1 MVCAHLPVI
10 RTPFPG
16 FTMSR
21 RNHELGLTV
30 SDVFDRI
37 QRDVLKS
44 GDPLAI
50 SRAIGMHRAELV
62 SDRWNA
68 LISAV
73 AMELGMRASQG
84 EGVLDEAAEW
94 AMPEMP
100 VILAFGEGT
109 DRKYLIIHDR
119 QGGRIQVT
127 LGPDPHNSDWI
138 GRRELE
144 NRLGLKRD
152 QRTKWMAISSATPAV
167 RVDPADAGPSFIL
180 PGLGSVPSAAGAGGG
195 HHADGHSHGHGHGH
209 GHAHVSPTRRLVQI
223 LRPEMTDIRAI
234 GVYALA
240 TSILSLATPLAV
252 EALVATVGFRMLLQQ
267 VVVLSVVLFGFL
279 ALAASFFT
287 IQKYVVEV
295 IQRRIFVRI
304 VADLSYRLPRVK
316 LSEFDARNGPEL
328 VNRFFDVMTM
338 QKTLAGL
345 LTDGIYLVI
354 TTTIGLSVMGFYHP
368 YLLGFDVVLLASI
381 AFIILVMGRGGVRTA
396 IGESLSK
403 YEMAAWLE
411 EIARLPRTM
420 KYYGGAD
427 LAIERADAL
436 ARNYLDARRAHF
448 RIVYRQVLFT
458 AVLQVIASTALLGLG
473 GWLVIDGQL
482 TLGQLV
488 ASELIVALVVGSFA
502 KMGKH
507 IEDFYD
513 LVAAADKIGHMIDL
527 PVEQATGEPVPAPIE
542 PARIE
547 VRGLKV
553 KDSHDHT
560 ILGPLDLTL
569 KPGEKVGLA
578 GVCGSGKSTLMDV
591 LGGLREYSGGSVRYD
606 GLELKDVLPE
616 SYRRQVAYVSAEPA
630 IFGTLLDNIRVGREG
645 MSLREVRWAL
655 TVVGLEHKF
664 SNTEH
669 GLYADVG
676 LAGQGLSLGEAARL
690 AIARG
695 IVSQPRLLLIDGE
708 LDLLDAHS
716 RERVL
721 EVLLDPSA
729 SWTLVLA
736 TQAPEI
742 LAKMNRVITLEGRA
756 HDSHAHALSHDHH

>member
-1 MVCAHLPVI
+1 
-10 RTPFPG
+10 
-16 FTMSR
+16 MSR
-21 RNHELGLTV
+21 RSITVGLSV
-30 SDVFDRI
+30 SDLFDRV
-37 QRDVLKS
+37 QRDVLKT
-44 GDPLAI
+44 GDTLAI
-50 SRAIGMHRAELV
+50 ARAIGMHRAELV
-62 SDRWNA
+62 ADRWTE
-68 LISAV
+68 LLSAV
-73 AMELGMRASQG
+73 SIELRMRASLG

-100 VILAFGEGT
+100 VVLSMGEGS
-109 DRKYLIIHDR
+109 DRKYVIIHDR
-119 QGGRIQVT
+119 QGGRILVT
-127 LGPDPHNSDWI
+127 LGPDPHQSDWI

-152 QRTKWMAISSATPAV
+152 QRTFWMAIATATPAV
-167 RVDPADAGPSFIL
+167 RVDPADSGPSLVL
-180 PGLGSVPSAAGAGGG
+180 PGLGVTARAEDA
-195 HHADGHSHGHGHGH
+195 HGHGHDH
-209 GHAHVSPTRRLVQI
+209 GHASVPPTRRLLQI

-234 GVYALA
+234 GIYALA
-240 TSILSLATPLAV
+240 TSILGLATPLAV
-252 EALVATVGFRMLLQQ
+252 EALVASVGFRMLLQQ
-267 VVVLSVVLFGFL
+267 VVVLSVVLFAFL
-279 ALAASFFT
+279 ALAAAFFT

-304 VADLSYRLPRVK
+304 VADLAFRLPRVK
-316 LSEFDARNGPEL
+316 LSAFDSQNGPEL
-328 VNRFFDVMTM
+328 VNRFFDVMTI

-368 YLLGFDVVLLASI
+368 YLLGFDIVLLASI

-396 IGESLSK
+396 INESIAK

-411 EIARLPRTM
+411 ELARLPRTM
-420 KYYGGAD
+420 KHYGGAD

-436 ARNYLDARRAHF
+436 ARNYLDARRSHF

-458 AVLQVIASTALLGLG
+458 VMLQVLASTALLGLG
-473 GWLVIDGQL
+473 GWLVINGQL

-527 PVEQATGEPVPAPIE
+527 PVEPGTGEPVPAPPE
-542 PARIE
+542 PARVD
-547 VRGLKV
+547 VRGLIAR
-553 KDSHDHT
+553 DSHGHT
-560 ILGPLDLTL
+560 NLGPLDLKL
-569 KPGEKVGLA
+569 EPGEKVGLA
-578 GVCGSGKSTLMDV
+578 GVCGSGKSTLLDV
-591 LGGLREYSGGSVRYD
+591 LGGVREYSGGSVRYD

-616 SYRRQVAYVSAEPA
+616 SYRRQVGYVSAEPA

-664 SNTEH
+664 SKTEH
-669 GLYADVG
+669 GLYADIG

-690 AIARG
+690 AIARA

-708 LDLLDAHS
+708 LDLLDSAS

-721 EVLLDPSA
+721 EVLLDPTA

-742 LAKMNRVITLEGRA
+742 LAKMDRVVTLQGKSHEA
-756 HDSHAHALSHDHH
+756 HAHALTHEGH

>member
-1 MVCAHLPVI
+1 M
-10 RTPFPG
+10 
-16 FTMSR
+16 
-21 RNHELGLTV
+21 
-30 SDVFDRI
+30 
-37 QRDVLKS
+37 
-44 GDPLAI
+44 GDTLAI
-50 SRAIGMHRAELV
+50 GRAIGMHRAELL
-62 SDRWNA
+62 SDRWTD
-68 LISAV
+68 LLSAV
-73 AMELGMRASQG
+73 SIELGMRASQG

-100 VILAFGEGT
+100 VVLSMGEGN
-109 DRKYLIIHDR
+109 DRKYVIIHDR
-119 QGGRIQVT
+119 QGGRILVT
-127 LGPDPHNSDWI
+127 LGPDPHQSDWI

-144 NRLGLKRD
+144 NRIGLKRD
-152 QRTKWMAISSATPAV
+152 QRTQWMAIATATPAV
-167 RVDPADAGPSFIL
+167 RVDPADTGPSLIL
-180 PGLGSVPSAAGAGGG
+180 PSIGSAPPAGAGHG
-195 HHADGHSHGHGHGH
+195 DSHGHGH
-209 GHAHVSPTRRLVQI
+209 ASIPPTRRLLQI

-234 GVYALA
+234 AIYALA
-240 TSILSLATPLAV
+240 TSILGLATPLAV
-252 EALVATVGFRMLLQQ
+252 EALVASVGFRMLLQQ
-267 VVVLSVVLFGFL
+267 VVVLSVVLFAFL
-279 ALAASFFT
+279 GLAAAFFT

-295 IQRRIFVRI
+295 IQRRIFVRV
-304 VADLSYRLPRVK
+304 VADLAYRLPRAK
-316 LSEFDARNGPEL
+316 LSAFDTQNGPEL
-328 VNRFFDVMTM
+328 VNRVFDVMTS

-345 LTDGIYLVI
+345 LTDGIYLLI

-368 YLLGFDVVLLASI
+368 YLLGFDIVLLASI
-381 AFIILVMGRGGVRTA
+381 AFVILVMGRGGVRTA
-396 IGESLSK
+396 INESIAK

-411 EIARLPRTM
+411 ELARLPRTM
-420 KYYGGAD
+420 KHYGGTE

-436 ARNYLDARRAHF
+436 ARNYLDARRSHF

-458 AVLQVIASTALLGLG
+458 VILQVLASTALLGLG
-473 GWLVIDGQL
+473 DWLVIDGQL

-527 PVEQATGEPVPAPIE
+527 PVEPGTGEPVPVLQE
-542 PARIE
+542 PAKVEI
-547 VRGLKV
+547 RGLTV
-553 KDSHDHT
+553 KDAHGHT
-560 ILGPLDLTL
+560 NLGPVEL
-569 KPGEKVGLA
+569 KLQPGEKVGLA
-578 GVCGSGKSTLMDV
+578 GVCGSGKSTLLDV
-591 LGGLREYSGGSVRYD
+591 LGGVREYSGGSVRYD

-616 SYRRQVAYVSAEPA
+616 SYRRQVSYVSAEPA

-664 SNTEH
+664 AKTEH
-669 GLYADVG
+669 GLYADIG

-690 AIARG
+690 AIARA

-708 LDLLDAHS
+708 LDLLDAQS

-721 EVLLDPSA
+721 DVLLDPTA

-742 LAKMNRVITLEGRA
+742 LAKMDRVVTLKGKSHES
-756 HDSHAHALSHDHH
+756 HSHALTNEAH

>member
-1 MVCAHLPVI
+1 
-10 RTPFPG
+10 
-16 FTMSR
+16 MSR
-21 RNHELGLTV
+21 RSSIAGLSV
-30 SDVFDRI
+30 SGLFDRI
-37 QRDVLKS
+37 QRDVLKM
-44 GDPLAI
+44 GDTLAI
-50 SRAIGMHRAELV
+50 GRAIGMHRAELL
-62 SDRWNA
+62 SDRWTE
-68 LISAV
+68 LLSAV
-73 AMELGMRASQG
+73 SIELGMRASQG

-100 VILAFGEGT
+100 VVLSMGEGN
-109 DRKYLIIHDR
+109 DRKYVIIHDR
-119 QGGRIQVT
+119 QGGRILVT
-127 LGPDPHNSDWI
+127 LGADPHQSDWI

-144 NRLGLKRD
+144 NRIGLKRD
-152 QRTKWMAISSATPAV
+152 QRTQWMAIATATPAV
-167 RVDPADAGPSFIL
+167 RVDPADTGPSLIL
-180 PGLGSVPSAAGAGGG
+180 PSLGTSPPAGGG
-195 HHADGHSHGHGHGH
+195 HGDGH
-209 GHAHVSPTRRLVQI
+209 GHAHGSIPPTRRLLQI

-234 GVYALA
+234 AVYALA
-240 TSILSLATPLAV
+240 TSILGLATPLAV
-252 EALVATVGFRMLLQQ
+252 EALVASVGFRMLLQQ
-267 VVVLSVVLFGFL
+267 VVVLSVVLFAFL
-279 ALAASFFT
+279 ALAAAFFT

-295 IQRRIFVRI
+295 IQRRIFVRV
-304 VADLSYRLPRVK
+304 VADLAYRLPRAK
-316 LSEFDARNGPEL
+316 LSAFDTQNGPEL
-328 VNRFFDVMTM
+328 VNRFFDVMTI
-338 QKTLAGL
+338 QKTLSGL
-345 LTDGIYLVI
+345 LTDGIYLLI

-368 YLLGFDVVLLASI
+368 YLLGFDIVLLASI
-381 AFIILVMGRGGVRTA
+381 AFVIVVMGRGGVRTA
-396 IGESLSK
+396 INESIAK

-411 EIARLPRTM
+411 ELARLPRTM
-420 KYYGGAD
+420 KHYGGTE

-436 ARNYLDARRAHF
+436 ARNYLDARRSHF

-458 AVLQVIASTALLGLG
+458 VSLQVLASTALLGLG

-527 PVEQATGEPVPAPIE
+527 PVEPGTGEPVPVLPD
-542 PARIE
+542 PATVEI
-547 VRGLKV
+547 RGLTV
-553 KDSHDHT
+553 KDAHGHT
-560 ILGPLDLTL
+560 NLGPVEL
-569 KPGEKVGLA
+569 KLQPGEKVGLA
-578 GVCGSGKSTLMDV
+578 GVCGSGKSTLLDV
-591 LGGLREYSGGSVRYD
+591 LGGVREYSGGSVRYD

-616 SYRRQVAYVSAEPA
+616 SYRRQVSYVSAEPA

-664 SNTEH
+664 AKTEH
-669 GLYADVG
+669 GLYADIG

-690 AIARG
+690 AIARA

-708 LDLLDAHS
+708 LDLLDSQS

-721 EVLLDPSA
+721 DVLLDPTA

-742 LAKMNRVITLEGRA
+742 LAKMDRVVTLKGKSHET
-756 HDSHAHALSHDHH
+756 HSHALTHEAH